1 MLDNGI
7 IEPSKSAWSSAI
19 VLVPKKD
26 GSTRFCVDYRKLN
39 EVTIKDAY
47 PLPRVD
53 DCLDS
58 LANSKWFSSMDLNS
72 GFWQV
77 GMAEDHK
84 EKTAFSTSLGL
95 FHFKVM
101 PFGLCNSPSTLSR
114 LLEDV
119 LRGLQWEECLLYMD
133 DIIVPGSTF
142 AEALQRLENIFER
155 LRDANFKLKPS
166 KCNLFQKSV
175 KFLGHVVSEEGV
187 QTDPDKTEAIK
198 NWPIP
203 TTPKDV
209 RSFLG
214 LCSYYRRFVHGFA
227 NTAKPLHK
235 LCEKNVKFIWT
246 DECQQAFD
254 ALKTALMTPPVLAYP
269 IPGKTFILDTDASDR
284 ATGAVLSQTH
294 ADGEHVIA
302 YMSKAMNKHE
312 QSYCVT
318 RKELLAVVNALKHF
332 NSYLYGQA
340 VLLRTDNSA
349 VSWVRNLKNPMGQ
362 MARWLQEIE
371 NYDITVTH
379 RPGSKHTNADAMSRN
394 PCKVCT
400 RQDKDQ
406 DDQCNTVRVIT
417 RGQAEENESNSGLRD
432 VQFLLEGWEPAEIR
446 QKQLE
451 DPTIGPILVAK
462 EEDTRPAWQSIS
474 NKSGEL
480 KALWRQ
486 WDRLT
491 IISGVLYRRW
501 EEEDCTSCSNQ
512 LIVPV
517 IMQQQVLHYYHDIPS
532 AGDLGAEKTLG
543 RIKQGF
549 YWPSMKETVSE
560 YCHSCDNCA
569 ARKQSKKKNHAPLG
583 SYHVGE
589 TMERVALDILGPLP
603 LTKKGN
609 KYILVMVDCFS
620 KWTEAVALPDQE
632 ASTVAKAFVDTI
644 ICHFGTPLQIHTDQG
659 RNFES
664 NLFKE
669 MCNLFQIDKTRTTS
683 YHPQSNGNV
692 ERFNRTLGDMLS
704 TFCHKNQDQW
714 DEFLPQVLMAY
725 RASIN
730 SSTGQTPN
738 AMMLGREVILPLRAI
753 IKEPAGGSSSDVVD
767 EGKYISH
774 LKKKN

>member
-1 MLDNGI
+1 
-7 IEPSKSAWSSAI
+7 
-19 VLVPKKD
+19 
-26 GSTRFCVDYRKLN
+26 
-39 EVTIKDAY
+39 
-47 PLPRVD
+47 
-53 DCLDS
+53 
-58 LANSKWFSSMDLNS
+58 MDL
-72 GFWQV
+72 
-77 GMAEDHK
+77 
-84 EKTAFSTSLGL
+84 L
-95 FHFKVM
+95 
-101 PFGLCNSPSTLSR
+101 
-114 LLEDV
+114 
-119 LRGLQWEECLLYMD
+119 
-133 DIIVPGSTF
+133 
-142 AEALQRLENIFER
+142 
-155 LRDANFKLKPS
+155 
-166 KCNLFQKSV
+166 
-175 KFLGHVVSEEGV
+175 
-187 QTDPDKTEAIK
+187 
-198 NWPIP
+198 
-203 TTPKDV
+203 
-209 RSFLG
+209 
-214 LCSYYRRFVHGFA
+214 

-284 ATGAVLSQTH
+284 ATGAVLSQMH

-417 RGQAEENESNSGLRD
+417 RGQAEENESNSRLRD

-462 EEDTRPAWQSIS
+462 EEETRPAWQSIS

-532 AGDLGAEKTLG
+532 AGHLGAEKTLG

-704 TFCHKNQDQW
+704 TFCNKNQDQW

-725 RASIN
+725 RAFIN

-753 IKEPAGGSSSDVVD
+753 IKEPAGGSSGDEAD
-767 EGKYISH
+767 EGKYISR
-774 LKKKN
+774 LKKKLHQIHELGREKLKQSVKYQKKYYDIGARKKYYKEGQAVWLHDTSRKVGVCQKLAYRWKGPYVVIKKIDDLTYLVKRSRNSVAKIFHIDRLLPYHGKKSIKWYKPQ